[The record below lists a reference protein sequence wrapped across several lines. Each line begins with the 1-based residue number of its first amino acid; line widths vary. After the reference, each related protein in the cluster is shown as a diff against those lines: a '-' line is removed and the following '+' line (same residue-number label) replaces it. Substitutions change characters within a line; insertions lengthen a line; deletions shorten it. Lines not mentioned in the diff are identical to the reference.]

1 MSRRVLSDG
10 HALNNL
16 KQGEDKSKSSSS
28 STFSSSAIDLYPI
41 FSSTLGALNVMDG
54 GNENTGHAHF
64 GHGIVRPLLLPI
76 SA

>member
-16 KQGEDKSKSSSS
+16 KQGEDKSKTS

-41 FSSTLGALNVMDG
+41 FSSTLGALIVMDG
-54 GNENTGHAHF
+54 GNEDTGHAHF
-64 GHGIVRPLLLPI
+64 GHGIVRPLLLPL